1 VTTLAR
7 ACRPHRGV
15 LEALVERGERGPDVA
30 AALDHLEACAVCER
44 ELTELALTIA
54 ALRRAGSE
62 LRAAHVPDPSP
73 ARVVA
78 LAAPPPGRWSWRIQ
92 LGGLL
97 TGAAI
102 AALVVFPRAG
112 TGAPRASD
120 ALPVARPAVTASWRL
135 AEAHLALTP
144 DTPPFSARETTVPPR
159 YPDGLLKPWKEVP
172 STDAVPRERMPI

>member
-1 VTTLAR
+1 VTSLAR
-7 ACRPHRGV
+7 ACRPHRGA
-15 LEALVERGERGPDVA
+15 LEALVERGERGPGIA
-30 AALDHLEACAVCER
+30 AALDHLEACAACER

-54 ALRRAGSE
+54 ALRRAGRE
-62 LRAAHVPDPSP
+62 LRAAPVPNPTPS
-73 ARVVA
+73 RVVA
-78 LAAPPPGRWSWRIQ
+78 LAAPRRGRWSWRIQ

-102 AALVVFPRAG
+102 AALVVVPRAG
-112 TGAPRASD
+112 TGAPAPTDS
-120 ALPVARPAVTASWRL
+120 APVARTAVTASWRL

-172 STDAVPRERMPI
+172 SIDAVPRERLPI